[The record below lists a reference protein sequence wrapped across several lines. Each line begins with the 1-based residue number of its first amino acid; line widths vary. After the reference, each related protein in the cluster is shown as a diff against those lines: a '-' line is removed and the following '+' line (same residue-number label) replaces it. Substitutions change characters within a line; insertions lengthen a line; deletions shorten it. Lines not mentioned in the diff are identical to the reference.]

1 MTNYSTSVQTT
12 EVNTAKCGGLHQN
25 GRIKE
30 DNVRI
35 KVIPSPGQGKNVKHN
50 TQQKKQLRR
59 LDKAHRQLQTLYFK
73 LMNEEIKDGRE
84 KDVGSN
90 KIQKAG
96 IGEKPNDT

>member
-35 KVIPSPGQGKNVKHN
+35 KVIPSPG
-50 TQQKKQLRR
+50 
-59 LDKAHRQLQTLYFK
+59 
-73 LMNEEIKDGRE
+73 
-84 KDVGSN
+84 
-90 KIQKAG
+90 
-96 IGEKPNDT
+96 